1 MYDLLGPQVFPVGE
15 FRAAG
20 RRFAAQ
26 ACRRNRGVGLSDE
39 PEQSV
44 DGVAAR
50 YDAAD
55 EAVEENHLDVEGR
68 LQQFEHQPYGR
79 GQLVG
84 AVALRA
90 DHAAAPF
97 DLGDLTDDLQGLLR
111 AGNLLGREMP
121 GGPQRQRQLFHGRS
135 IDRNVELVA
144 VMDIHVRGEDGKK
157 QQQQQR
163 IEKAQQQR
171 QHGCGREQVDE
182 SDAAHLLRLVENQVL
197 QVVGVVV
204 REPRKVFRALFGMSG
219 VPGEMIRPAAE
230 LPHLFRAAQGPQP
243 GVQVLLSRLGGGA
256 VDALEYGVEVEVGR
270 GLGVDGLKKAL
281 FRRDVV
287 EITACQVE
295 ITRGPFFAGRSG
307 KPQKGCQVC
316 SRFHGRVSV
325 VQASDR
331 NGRPERPVG
340 RGAVGGGAV
349 SHAVPHSVPPLR

>member
-26 ACRRNRGVGLSDE
+26 AGDRNRGVGLPDK

-44 DGVAAR
+44 DGIAAR

-55 EAVEENHLDVEGR
+55 KAVEKNYLDVEGR

-79 GQLVG
+79 GQFVG

-163 IEKAQQQR
+163 IEKAQQQ
-171 QHGCGREQVDE
+171 
-182 SDAAHLLRLVENQVL
+182 
-197 QVVGVVV
+197 
-204 REPRKVFRALFGMSG
+204 
-219 VPGEMIRPAAE
+219 
-230 LPHLFRAAQGPQP
+230 
-243 GVQVLLSRLGGGA
+243 
-256 VDALEYGVEVEVGR
+256 
-270 GLGVDGLKKAL
+270 
-281 FRRDVV
+281 
-287 EITACQVE
+287 
-295 ITRGPFFAGRSG
+295 
-307 KPQKGCQVC
+307 
-316 SRFHGRVSV
+316 
-325 VQASDR
+325 
-331 NGRPERPVG
+331 
-340 RGAVGGGAV
+340 
-349 SHAVPHSVPPLR
+349 